1 MSNGQKEKMIGR
13 IRNCI
18 ALAKSTN
25 SEGESLNAMKIARK
39 LMALHS
45 IDMSEVDQAD
55 PSNMGKIEIAVGNRI
70 WKRWLAG
77 ALSQFLGLYGVYNKP
92 GKSLMI
98 FGDKSIL
105 EPFEWCWGLAT
116 DEIDRAVASVN
127 RRSKDN
133 YRKQMV
139 IGIKSEL
146 VTVQAT
152 ESESIT
158 ALVVQAGDR
167 AKEFALSQISVSQTK
182 SRKTTVY
189 RDQQAYSQGQKI
201 GSRLRNN
208 DKLLGE

>member
-1 MSNGQKEKMIGR
+1 MSESQKEKMIGR

-55 PSNMGKIEIAVGNRI
+55 PSNMGKIVVPVGNRI

-77 ALSQFLGLYGVYNKP
+77 ALSQFMGLYGVYSKSD
-92 GKSLMI
+92 KSLMI

-116 DEIDRAVASVN
+116 DEIDRAVYSLN

-139 IGIKSEL
+139 LGIQSEL

-167 AKEFALSQISVSQTK
+167 AKQFALSQISVSQTK

-208 DKLLGE
+208 DKLLGD